1 MPYIKREE
9 YNRLLMAGNAL
20 GNTAYNYCQ
29 WGSRQLKRGDLQA
42 LKGLQQDW
50 DKAKEGLPKLRRP
63 KIR

>member
-20 GNTAYNYCQ
+20 SNTAFNYHQ
-29 WGSRQLKRGDLQA
+29 WGPRQLQRGDLQA
-42 LKGLQQDW
+42 LKGLQNDW
-50 DKAKEGLPKLRRP
+50 DEAKKGLPKLRRK